1 MTKRIR
7 FTILAIFVWALSI
20 PNFALSKDVKHN
32 LQILAKN
39 QAISD
44 TAKLDID
51 FDALDLQGNPFK
63 GLALK
68 GKIVFL
74 DFWAVWCAPCITAF
88 PTLKKM
94 NTDFM
99 DSEVEVVGIAVYSG
113 TVEDINKFVEK
124 HKLDY
129 KIIIGDAE
137 LAERFKVIGV
147 PSYFLLGPDGSIY
160 KKYIGEVGEFYNELK
175 TDISFLSKRLD

>member
-1 MTKRIR
+1 MTKRIL
-7 FTILAIFVWALSI
+7 FKILAIFVWTLRMPNVALSQD
-20 PNFALSKDVKHN
+20 AKHS
-32 LQILAKN
+32 LQILAKV
-39 QAISD
+39 QPISD
-44 TAKLDID
+44 STKLDID

-63 GLALK
+63 GLALQ
-68 GKIVFL
+68 GKFVFL

-94 NTDFM
+94 NTDFK
-99 DSEVEVVGIAVYSG
+99 DKEFELVGIAVYSG

-129 KIIIGDAE
+129 KIVIDDAE

-147 PSYFLLGPDGSIY
+147 PSYFLLGRDGSIY
-160 KKYIGEVGEFYNELK
+160 KKYIGEVAEFYDELRK
-175 TDISFLSKRLD
+175 DIYFLSKKSE

>member
-1 MTKRIR
+1 MTKQIR
-7 FTILAIFVWALSI
+7 FTILAIFIWTLSI
-20 PNFALSKDVKHN
+20 PNLALSKDGKHN
-32 LQILAKN
+32 LQILVKV

-44 TAKLDID
+44 TTELDID

-63 GLALK
+63 GSILK

-94 NTDFM
+94 NTDFK
-99 DSEVEVVGIAVYSG
+99 DKGIEVVGIAVYSG

-160 KKYIGEVGEFYNELK
+160 KNYIGEVAEFYNELK
-175 TDISFLSKRLD
+175 TDISFLIKRLD

>member
-1 MTKRIR
+1 MKKRIR
-7 FTILAIFVWALSI
+7 FTILAFIVWALSM
-20 PNFALSKDVKHN
+20 PNFTLSEDAKYS
-32 LQILAKN
+32 LQILAKV
-39 QAISD
+39 QPISD
-44 TAKLDID
+44 TTKLDID
-51 FDALDLQGNPFK
+51 FEALDLQGNPFK

-94 NTDFM
+94 NTEFKAKGI
-99 DSEVEVVGIAVYSG
+99 EVVGIAVYSG
-113 TVEDINKFVEK
+113 AIEDINKFVEK

-147 PSYFLLGPDGSIY
+147 PSYFLLAPDGSIY
-160 KKYIGEVGEFYNELK
+160 KKYIGEVAEFYNELK
-175 TDISFLSKRLD
+175 IDISLLSKRLD